1 MQNCT
6 LKITGGQAGEKE
18 TVELYTNGSV
28 SFDNGT
34 TVIEY
39 DDGESDDNS
48 VNRVIIS
55 GDVVTMSR
63 LGAFTQT
70 LIFEKGKSFSTL
82 IPTTV
87 GMLPLSIYS
96 SSVVT
101 DVKDDKTTVNLSYS
115 MDFNGSSSENE
126 MTLEAYY

>member
-1 MQNCT
+1 MQNCK

-82 IPTTV
+82 IPTTA

>member
-1 MQNCT
+1 MQNCK

-48 VNRVIIS
+48 LNRVIIS

>member
-1 MQNCT
+1 MQNCK

-101 DVKDDKTTVNLSYS
+101 DVKNDKTTVNLSYS

>member
-1 MQNCT
+1 MQNCK

-70 LIFEKGKSFSTL
+70 LIFEK
-82 IPTTV
+82 
-87 GMLPLSIYS
+87 
-96 SSVVT
+96 
-101 DVKDDKTTVNLSYS
+101 VNHFL
-115 MDFNGSSSENE
+115 
-126 MTLEAYY
+126 L

>member
-1 MQNCT
+1 MQNCK

-82 IPTTV
+82 ISTTV

>member
-1 MQNCT
+1 MQNCK

-55 GDVVTMSR
+55 GDVVTISR

>member
-1 MQNCT
+1 MQNCK

-96 SSVVT
+96 SSVMT

>member
-1 MQNCT
+1 MQNCK

>member
-1 MQNCT
+1 MQNCK

-87 GMLPLSIYS
+87 GMFPLSIYS

>member
-1 MQNCT
+1 MQNCK

-87 GMLPLSIYS
+87 GMLPWSIYS

>member
-1 MQNCT
+1 MQNCK

-28 SFDNGT
+28 SFDNGI

>member
-1 MQNCT
+1 MQI
-6 LKITGGQAGEKE
+6 KITGGQAGEKE

-28 SFDNGT
+28 SFDNGI

>member
-1 MQNCT
+1 MQNCK

-70 LIFEKGKSFSTL
+70 LIFEKGKSFSIL

>member
-1 MQNCT
+1 M
-6 LKITGGQAGEKE
+6 
-18 TVELYTNGSV
+18 
-28 SFDNGT
+28 
-34 TVIEY
+34 
-39 DDGESDDNS
+39 
-48 VNRVIIS
+48 
-55 GDVVTMSR
+55 
-63 LGAFTQT
+63 
-70 LIFEKGKSFSTL
+70 

>member
-1 MQNCT
+1 MQNCK

-101 DVKDDKTTVNLSYS
+101 DVKDDKSTVNLSYS
-115 MDFNGSSSENE
+115 MDFNESCSEKE
-126 MTLEAYY
+126 MTLEGYY

>member
-1 MQNCT
+1 MQNCK

-48 VNRVIIS
+48 LNRVIIS

-101 DVKDDKTTVNLSYS
+101 DVKADKTTVNLSYS

>member
-1 MQNCT
+1 MQNCK

-101 DVKDDKTTVNLSYS
+101 DVKGEKTPVNLSYS
-115 MDFNGSSSENE
+115 MDFNGTSSDN
-126 MTLEAYY
+126 

>member
-1 MQNCT
+1 MQNCK

-115 MDFNGSSSENE
+115 MDFNGNSSENE

>member
-1 MQNCT
+1 MQNCK

-48 VNRVIIS
+48 VNRVMIS

>member
-1 MQNCT
+1 MQNCK

-82 IPTTV
+82 IHTTV

>member
-1 MQNCT
+1 MQNCK

-55 GDVVTMSR
+55 GGVVTMSR